1 MSSRD
6 RLLALLVALLW
17 GCNFIAISVGLEHF
31 PPLFFAGLRF
41 AVLAV
46 PTVLF
51 VPRPDVPWR
60 WVLGYGLGF
69 GTVQFAF
76 LFLAMDLGM
85 PAGLASLVL
94 QASAPFTVVLGVLL
108 LREPIAARQVAG
120 ITLAV
125 LGMAAIAASRAQTAA
140 VLPVL
145 LTLLGALGWAFGNL
159 ASRLARP
166 EDPLRLVLWM
176 STVPP
181 LPMFALSAWQE
192 GPATGWRALG
202 EAAAGQA
209 WPAVAALA
217 YIVVPATLLG
227 SGVWTVLLRRYPAG
241 VVAPYSLLVPVVGVL
256 AAWLLLGER
265 PVPLEL
271 LAGAAVVL
279 GVLLGTPGAGRGGRL
294 SRSARAGST
303 IATARRA
310 RSSAPPGARWR

>member
-192 GPATGWRALG
+192 GPATGGRALG

>member
-166 EDPLRLVLWM
+166 QDPLRLVLWM